1 MHLAPTERQQRLRAE
16 LRTYFRSLMP
26 DGPPPADDPAR
37 QRAVLRRIGADGL
50 LGLGWPVAYGGQG
63 RGADEQFVFF
73 DEAYRAGAPVSMVT
87 LNTVGPTLMKYGS
100 EEQKDFFLPRILSG
114 DLVFAIGYS
123 EPSAGTDLASL
134 RTRAVRAG
142 ARAGA
147 RTGAVQARAL
157 REGEGEGG
165 GKGGGKGDGER
176 GGGGDADGDGGDG
189 CRREGA
195 GYYGGEGAGDGDG
208 DGGGGYGRE
217 GAGYRGDGGEG
228 AGYGGEGDWLIDG
241 QKIFTSN
248 AQNADWIWLACR
260 TDPDAPKHQGISILL
275 VPTDAPGFS
284 WTPIET
290 VGGQT
295 TTATYYDG
303 TRVPAGNLVG
313 EKNGGWGLITN
324 QLNHERVALAAIGMQ
339 AEDFYAAALEAAR
352 TPDPVT
358 GRRRIDEPWVRF
370 QLAEVHARLAA
381 SRLLNWR
388 LVGDVGAGRLAPGDA
403 SGVKV
408 AGTESAVAVYRM
420 CQHIVGADA
429 LVRSGSP
436 GVFGDG
442 ELERMNRAAQINTFG
457 GGVSEVQ
464 REIVATMRLGMKRG
478 RR

>member
-16 LRTYFRSLMP
+16 LRAYFKDLMP

-37 QRAVLRRIGADGL
+37 QRDLLRRIGADGL

-100 EEQKDFFLPRILSG
+100 EEQKETFLPRILSG

-134 RTRAVRAG
+134 RTRAVREPG
-142 ARAGA
+142 ASSD
-147 RTGAVQARAL
+147 Q
-157 REGEGEGG
+157 
-165 GKGGGKGDGER
+165 
-176 GGGGDADGDGGDG
+176 
-189 CRREGA
+189 
-195 GYYGGEGAGDGDG
+195 EGAGDE
-208 DGGGGYGRE
+208 YWR
-217 GAGYRGDGGEG
+217 
-228 AGYGGEGDWLIDG
+228 IDG

-260 TDPDAPKHQGISILL
+260 TDPEAPKHQGISIVL

-303 TRVPAGNLVG
+303 VRVPAANLVG
-313 EKNGGWGLITN
+313 EENGGWGLITN

-339 AEDFYAAALEAAR
+339 AEDFYAAALAAAR

-358 GRRRIDEPWVRF
+358 GRRRVDEPWVRF

-388 LVGDVGAGRLAPGDA
+388 LVGDVGTGRLAPGDA

-408 AGTESAVAVYRM
+408 VGTESAVAVYRM
-420 CQHIVGADA
+420 CQHIVGEDA

-436 GVFGDG
+436 GAFGAG

>member
-16 LRTYFRSLMP
+16 LRAYFKDLMP

-37 QRAVLRRIGADGL
+37 QRELLRRIGAVGL

-100 EEQKDFFLPRILSG
+100 EEQKATFLPRILSG

-134 RTRAVRAG
+134 RTRAVREPG
-142 ARAGA
+142 
-147 RTGAVQARAL
+147 VSS
-157 REGEGEGG
+157 
-165 GKGGGKGDGER
+165 DP
-176 GGGGDADGDGGDG
+176 
-189 CRREGA
+189 
-195 GYYGGEGAGDGDG
+195 EGAGDG
-208 DGGGGYGRE
+208 YWR
-217 GAGYRGDGGEG
+217 
-228 AGYGGEGDWLIDG
+228 IDG

-260 TDPDAPKHQGISILL
+260 TDPEAPKHQGISIVL

-303 TRVPAGNLVG
+303 VRVPAANLVG
-313 EKNGGWGLITN
+313 EENGGWGLITN

-339 AEDFYAAALEAAR
+339 AEDFYAAALTAAR
-352 TPDPVT
+352 APDPVT
-358 GRRRIDEPWVRF
+358 GRRRVDEPWVRF

-388 LVGDVGAGRLAPGDA
+388 LVGDVGAGRPAPGDA

-408 AGTESAVAVYRM
+408 VGTESAVAVYRM
-420 CQHIVGADA
+420 CQHIVGEDA

-436 GVFGDG
+436 GAFGAG

>member
-16 LRTYFRSLMP
+16 LRTYFRDLMP
-26 DGPPPADDPAR
+26 DGPPPADDPGR
-37 QRAVLRRIGADGL
+37 QRALLRRIGADGL
-50 LGLGWPVAYGGQG
+50 LGIGWPVAYGGQG

-100 EEQKDFFLPRILSG
+100 EAQKEYFLPRVLSG

-134 RTRAVRAG
+134 RTRAVR
-142 ARAGA
+142 
-147 RTGAVQARAL
+147 
-157 REGEGEGG
+157 EGES
-165 GKGGGKGDGER
+165 
-176 GGGGDADGDGGDG
+176 
-189 CRREGA
+189 
-195 GYYGGEGAGDGDG
+195 
-208 DGGGGYGRE
+208 
-217 GAGYRGDGGEG
+217 
-228 AGYGGEGDWLIDG
+228 WLIDG

-248 AQNADWIWLACR
+248 AQHADWIWLACR
-260 TDPDAPKHQGISILL
+260 TDPDAPKHRGISIVL

-290 VGGQT
+290 VGGLT

-303 TRVPAGNLVG
+303 IRVPSSNLVG
-313 EKNGGWGLITN
+313 EENGGWDLITN

-339 AEDFYAAALEAAR
+339 AEDFYAAALRAAR

-358 GRRRIDEPWVRF
+358 GRRRVDEPWVRF
-370 QLAEVHARLAA
+370 RLAEVHARLAA

-408 AGTESAVAVYRM
+408 AGTESAVASYRM
-420 CQHIVGADA
+420 CQEVVGAQA

-464 REIVATMRLGMKRG
+464 REIVATMRLGMTRG

>member
-1 MHLAPTERQQRLRAE
+1 MHLAPTDRQQRLRAE
-16 LRTYFRSLMP
+16 LRTYFRDLMP
-26 DGPPPADDPAR
+26 EGPPPADDPAR
-37 QRAVLRRIGADGL
+37 QRALLRRIGADGL
-50 LGLGWPVAYGGQG
+50 LGLGWPQEYGGQG
-63 RGADEQFVFF
+63 RGADEQFIFF

-100 EEQKDFFLPRILSG
+100 EKQKAFFLPRILRG
-114 DLVFAIGYS
+114 ELVFAIGYS
-123 EPSAGTDLASL
+123 EPSAGTDLAAL
-134 RTRAVRAG
+134 RTRAVRVPGSGGDAEGAGDAGDAEGAGDAGDAEGAEG
-142 ARAGA
+142 AR
-147 RTGAVQARAL
+147 
-157 REGEGEGG
+157 
-165 GKGGGKGDGER
+165 R
-176 GGGGDADGDGGDG
+176 GGGGAGGSV
-189 CRREGA
+189 
-195 GYYGGEGAGDGDG
+195 
-208 DGGGGYGRE
+208 
-217 GAGYRGDGGEG
+217 
-228 AGYGGEGDWLIDG
+228 GDWLIDG

-260 TDPDAPKHQGISILL
+260 TDPDAPKHQGISIIL

-290 VGGQT
+290 VGGQM

-303 TRVPAGNLVG
+303 IRVPFSHLVG
-313 EKNGGWGLITN
+313 EENGGWGLITN

-339 AEDFYAAALEAAR
+339 TEDFYAAALEAVR

-358 GRRRIDEPWVRF
+358 GRRRIDEPWVRSG
-370 QLAEVHARLAA
+370 LAEVQARLAA

-388 LVGDVGAGRLAPGDA
+388 LVGAVGAGGPAPGDA

-408 AGTESAVAVYRM
+408 MGTESAVAVYRM
-420 CQHIVGADA
+420 CQHLVGADA

-436 GVFGDG
+436 EAFGGG

-464 REIVATMRLGMKRG
+464 REIVATMRLGMRRG

>member
-16 LRTYFRSLMP
+16 LRTYFRELMP

-37 QRAVLRRIGADGL
+37 QRALLRRIGADGL

-100 EEQKDFFLPRILSG
+100 DEQKDFFLPRILSG

-134 RTRAVRAG
+134 RTRAVREAGSGGIAG
-142 ARAGA
+142 A
-147 RTGAVQARAL
+147 
-157 REGEGEGG
+157 
-165 GKGGGKGDGER
+165 
-176 GGGGDADGDGGDG
+176 
-189 CRREGA
+189 
-195 GYYGGEGAGDGDG
+195 AGD
-208 DGGGGYGRE
+208 E
-217 GAGYRGDGGEG
+217 AGSWR
-228 AGYGGEGDWLIDG
+228 IDG

-260 TDPDAPKHQGISILL
+260 TDPDAPRHRGISILL
-275 VPTDAPGFS
+275 VPTGAPGFS

-303 TRVPAGNLVG
+303 IRVPAGNLVG
-313 EKNGGWGLITN
+313 EENGGWGLITS

-352 TPDPVT
+352 TPDPVS
-358 GRRRIDEPWVRF
+358 GRRAADEPWVRS

-388 LVGDVGAGRLAPGDA
+388 LVGDVGADGPAPGDA

-408 AGTESAVAVYRM
+408 MGTESAVAVYRM
-420 CQHIVGADA
+420 CQHIVGPGA

-436 GVFGDG
+436 GAFGGG

-464 REIVATMRLGMKRG
+464 REIVATMRLGMRRG

>member
-16 LRTYFRSLMP
+16 LRTYFRDLMP
-26 DGPPPADDPAR
+26 DGPPPADDPGR
-37 QRAVLRRIGADGL
+37 QRALLRRIGADGL

-73 DEAYRAGAPVSMVT
+73 DEAYRAGAPLSMVT
-87 LNTVGPTLMKYGS
+87 LNTVGPTLMRYGS
-100 EEQKDFFLPRILSG
+100 EAQKAFFLPRILSG

-134 RTRAVRAG
+134 RTRAVRD
-142 ARAGA
+142 
-147 RTGAVQARAL
+147 
-157 REGEGEGG
+157 
-165 GKGGGKGDGER
+165 DGIWD
-176 GGGGDADGDGGDG
+176 GGGDGIGDGIGDGG
-189 CRREGA
+189 
-195 GYYGGEGAGDGDG
+195 G
-208 DGGGGYGRE
+208 DGGGGP
-217 GAGYRGDGGEG
+217 D
-228 AGYGGEGDWLIDG
+228 GDWLIDG

-248 AQNADWIWLACR
+248 AQHADWIWLACR
-260 TDPDAPKHQGISILL
+260 TDPGAPKHRGISIVL

-290 VGGQT
+290 VGGLT

-303 TRVPAGNLVG
+303 VRVPFSNLVG
-313 EKNGGWGLITN
+313 EVNGGWGLITS

-339 AEDFYAAALEAAR
+339 AEDFCTAALKAAR

-358 GRRRIDEPWVRF
+358 GRRRVDEPWVRSR
-370 QLAEVHARLAA
+370 LAEAHARLAA
-381 SRLLNWR
+381 TRLLNWR
-388 LVGDVGAGRLAPGDA
+388 LVGDVGAGGPAPGDA
-403 SGVKV
+403 SGVKF
-408 AGTESAVAVYRM
+408 AGTESTVATYRM
-420 CQHIVGADA
+420 CQEIVGEAG
-429 LVRSGSP
+429 LIRSGSP
-436 GVFGDG
+436 GVLGDG

>member
-16 LRTYFRSLMP
+16 LRTYFRDLMP
-26 DGPPPADDPAR
+26 DGPPPADDPGR
-37 QRAVLRRIGADGL
+37 QRALLRRIGADGL
-50 LGLGWPVAYGGQG
+50 LGIGWPVAYGGQG

-100 EEQKDFFLPRILSG
+100 EAQKEYFLPRVLSG

-134 RTRAVRAG
+134 RTRAVR
-142 ARAGA
+142 
-147 RTGAVQARAL
+147 
-157 REGEGEGG
+157 EGES
-165 GKGGGKGDGER
+165 
-176 GGGGDADGDGGDG
+176 
-189 CRREGA
+189 
-195 GYYGGEGAGDGDG
+195 
-208 DGGGGYGRE
+208 
-217 GAGYRGDGGEG
+217 
-228 AGYGGEGDWLIDG
+228 WLIDG

-248 AQNADWIWLACR
+248 AQHADWIWLACR
-260 TDPDAPKHQGISILL
+260 TDPDAPKHRGISIVL

-290 VGGQT
+290 VGGLT

-303 TRVPAGNLVG
+303 IRVPSSNLVG
-313 EKNGGWGLITN
+313 EENGGWDLITN

-339 AEDFYAAALEAAR
+339 AEDFYAAALRAAR

-358 GRRRIDEPWVRF
+358 ARRRVDEPWVRF
-370 QLAEVHARLAA
+370 RLAEVHARLAA

-408 AGTESAVAVYRM
+408 AGTESAVASYRM
-420 CQHIVGADA
+420 CQEVVGAQA

-464 REIVATMRLGMKRG
+464 REIVATMRLGMTRG

>member
-16 LRTYFRSLMP
+16 LRTYFRDLMP

-37 QRAVLRRIGADGL
+37 QRALLRRIGADGL
-50 LGLGWPVAYGGQG
+50 LGLGWPIEYGGQG

-100 EEQKDFFLPRILSG
+100 EEQKEYFLPRILKG

-134 RTRAVRAG
+134 RTRAVRETG
-142 ARAGA
+142 ETGE
-147 RTGAVQARAL
+147 TGA
-157 REGEGEGG
+157 EGG
-165 GKGGGKGDGER
+165 FWRIE
-176 GGGGDADGDGGDG
+176 
-189 CRREGA
+189 
-195 GYYGGEGAGDGDG
+195 
-208 DGGGGYGRE
+208 
-217 GAGYRGDGGEG
+217 
-228 AGYGGEGDWLIDG
+228 G

-260 TDPDAPKHQGISILL
+260 TDPDAPRHRGISILL
-275 VPTDAPGFS
+275 VPTGAPGFS

-303 TRVPAGNLVG
+303 IRVPAGNLVG
-313 EKNGGWGLITN
+313 EENAGWGLITS

-339 AEDFYAAALEAAR
+339 AEDFYAAALEVAR
-352 TPDPVT
+352 TPDPVS
-358 GRRRIDEPWVRF
+358 GRRAADEPWVRS

-388 LVGDVGAGRLAPGDA
+388 LVGDVGAGGPAPGDA

-408 AGTESAVAVYRM
+408 MGTESAVAVYRM
-420 CQHIVGADA
+420 CQHIVGPGA

-436 GVFGDG
+436 GAFGGG

-464 REIVATMRLGMKRG
+464 REIVATMRLGMRRG